1 MQLSAFTVADGAAG
15 GEPSGRDRLTEVL
28 SLGDAAELSGLSC
41 LWVAEHHFGP
51 AGLCPSPPVLLAAVA
66 ARTRRIRVGAMVS
79 VLPFHRPVDLAEEYA
94 MVDRISGGRLNLG
107 LGSGYI
113 GSEFAGFGI
122 DRESRRGL
130 FDAHRDVLLR
140 AFRGDPI
147 QVAPAPAEPVR
158 LNVLPLQHP
167 HPPLW
172 VAVQRRESVPYVAR
186 QSANLGLIP
195 YATLAGYDELA
206 GVIREYRAAQPPD
219 FRGRVSAAL
228 HVYAGDNPDRARA
241 ALQRYL
247 DTRRATQSR
256 HYAAKVAADPE
267 QASAA
272 TIESAGWAL
281 IGSPPDLEG
290 KLDELAR
297 AGVDE
302 LLGIFDF
309 GGLPEP
315 VVAESVALM
324 GRAFAAH

>member
-1 MQLSAFTVADGAAG
+1 MELSAFTVVDGPPDG
-15 GEPSGRDRLTEVL
+15 PEPGRDRLTEVL
-28 SLGDAAELSGLSC
+28 ALGDTAERAGLSC
-41 LWVAEHHFGP
+41 LWVAEHHFGS

-66 ARTRRIRVGAMVS
+66 ARTRRIRIGAMVS

-130 FDAHRDVLLR
+130 FDVHRDMLLR
-140 AFRGDPI
+140 AFRGEPI
-147 QVAPAPAEPVR
+147 RATASSGQEVR
-158 LNVLPLQHP
+158 LNVVPLQQP

-172 VAVQRRESVPYVAR
+172 VAVQRRESVPFVAR
-186 QSANLGLIP
+186 QSAHLGLIP

-206 GVIREYRAAQPPD
+206 QVIREYRAAQPPG
-219 FRGRVSAAL
+219 FHGRISAAL
-228 HVYAGDNPDRARA
+228 HVYAGDAPDRARA

-281 IGSPPDLEG
+281 IGSPRDLKG

-315 VVAESVALM
+315 VVAESVAQM
-324 GRAFAAH
+324 GRAFAAR